1 MGDYSPELSAEQF
14 LFRPG
19 ASRVCGTIVI
29 YRDNAFEFD
38 EDFAGEVTGLRLAG
52 GTIVNAIPGVT
63 ITPTR
68 TEVLI
73 VDDNGKSYVHIII
86 KFYYS
91 DHLLLF
97 IPACI
102 KSPNLSVELTMYCTC
117 ACLELT
123 LGFEREL
130 YEFREPIASS
140 SQVREMVCVLVRAGS
155 VGTAL
160 IITPMWIP
168 NTATR
173 ESKFNKLISLMH

>member
-52 GTIVNAIPGVT
+52 GTIVNTIPGVT

-73 VDDNGKSYVHIII
+73 IDNNGKISYEATHL
-86 KFYYS
+86 YS
-91 DHLLLF
+91 R
-97 IPACI
+97 PM
-102 KSPNLSVELTMYCTC
+102 KSPIFTNNFFV
-117 ACLELT
+117 LELT

-140 SQVREMVCVLVRAGS
+140 SEVREMVCVSVRAGT

-173 ESKFNKLISLMH
+173 ESKLIRLAFLHIP